1 MSAAVQLAEQ
11 VAARLMARAGDW
23 PLASPDSLTAAQTFQ
38 TMLQATDGS
47 AEAAAYCSAFSDVG
61 CVRAVVA
68 VLEETSEHIGRVA
81 RTIAPYGFGTNMSMT
96 PEVRGGRSCSCSWL
110 EEGFGK
116 PSPNPDDH

>member
-96 PEVRGGRSCSCSWL
+96 PEVRHTLVLALLGN
-110 EEGFGK
+110 
-116 PSPNPDDH
+116 PNPNPGL